1 MSVSSYQRAQ
11 KVTESPRQTEYRL
24 FAQITREMIAAR
36 DNNAP
41 ANEMAD
47 ALHRNRELWST
58 LAGDCGAQGNGL
70 PPDLRA
76 NIISISIWVNRHTT
90 DVIRGVQSIDDL
102 IEVNRNVMEGLALQ
116 PTPTDHL
123 EAA

>member
-24 FAQITREMIAAR
+24 FAQITRQMIAAR
-36 DNNAP
+36 DSNAP
-41 ANEMAD
+41 ASEMAD

-58 LAGDCGAQGNGL
+58 LAGDCGTEGNGL
-70 PPDLRA
+70 PSALRA
-76 NIISISIWVNRHTT
+76 SIISVSLWVNRYTT
-90 DVIRGVQSIDDL
+90 DVIRGIQSIDEL
-102 IEVNRNVMEGLALQ
+102 IEVNRNVMEGLALK